1 MPKVRDNKTDI
12 NFMIFLIFVENCL
25 KLYSLHNFAVWL
37 RTGSNP
43 AGINRLQIHTGNSFT
58 TKMIQEIIEELVL
71 HK

>member
-1 MPKVRDNKTDI
+1 MI
-12 NFMIFLIFVENCL
+12 NIISVENCL
-25 KLYSLHNFAVWL
+25 KLYSLHDFALWI

-43 AGINRLQIHTGNSFT
+43 ACINWLQIHTGNSFT